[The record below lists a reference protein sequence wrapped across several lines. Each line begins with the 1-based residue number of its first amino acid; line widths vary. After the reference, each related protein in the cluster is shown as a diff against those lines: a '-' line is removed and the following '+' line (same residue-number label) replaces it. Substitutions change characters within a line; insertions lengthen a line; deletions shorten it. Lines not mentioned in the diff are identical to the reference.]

1 LRSFILRYPD
11 AQGMGWRKTLHLLFT
26 RQNHI
31 RILAVN
37 NSCEVEALPQS
48 IYSLKHLRYLDFS
61 RSSIKRL
68 PESITSLPKLQ
79 ALNLCYCKQLRILPK
94 HMKYVKSLVYLRNE
108 GCISL
113 PSMPAGM
120 GQLTYLRRLD
130 LFIVGKNE
138 GHQIAELERLNYL
151 GGGLIIS
158 DLGNVKDLTDAKSAD
173 LMRKTILQS
182 LTLSWHG
189 NGDYISGILLT

>member
-1 LRSFILRYPD
+1 
-11 AQGMGWRKTLHLLFT
+11 
-26 RQNHI
+26 
-31 RILAVN
+31 
-37 NSCEVEALPQS
+37 
-48 IYSLKHLRYLDFS
+48 
-61 RSSIKRL
+61 
-68 PESITSLPKLQ
+68 
-79 ALNLCYCKQLRILPK
+79 
-94 HMKYVKSLVYLRNE
+94 MKYVKSLVYLRDE

-113 PSMPAGM
+113 PSMPAGL

-138 GHQIAELERLNYL
+138 DHQIAELERLNYL

-182 LTLSWHG
+182 STLSCHG
-189 NGDYISGILLT
+189 NGDYLSGILLT

>member
-1 LRSFILRYPD
+1 
-11 AQGMGWRKTLHLLFT
+11 
-26 RQNHI
+26 
-31 RILAVN
+31 
-37 NSCEVEALPQS
+37 
-48 IYSLKHLRYLDFS
+48 
-61 RSSIKRL
+61 
-68 PESITSLPKLQ
+68 
-79 ALNLCYCKQLRILPK
+79 
-94 HMKYVKSLVYLRNE
+94 MKYVKSLVYLRNE

-189 NGDYISGILLT
+189 NGDYISGILLTLSLIHI

>member
-1 LRSFILRYPD
+1 
-11 AQGMGWRKTLHLLFT
+11 MGWRKTLHLLFT
-26 RQNHI
+26 GQNHI

-48 IYSLKHLRYLDFS
+48 IYSLKHLRYLEFS
-61 RSSIKRL
+61 RRSIKRL

-79 ALNLCYCKQLRILPK
+79 TLKLCYCKQLRILPK
-94 HMKYVKSLVYLRNE
+94 HMKYVESLVYLRNE

-130 LFIVGKNE
+130 
-138 GHQIAELERLNYL
+138 HL

-182 LTLSWHG
+182 STLSGHG
-189 NGDYISGILLT
+189 NGDYLSGILLT